1 MASRPTQIHG
11 CLVQV
16 DGGDALTSF
25 LLGVLGEET
34 KLVGGDQ
41 GKGSGAGDGLGADVL
56 SELGGVSLET
66 LTLAS
71 SADLDGAETDNTGV
85 DAASN
90 TVLLLDVNLGQ
101 VEVLLVECKVVF
113 DVSLGGAVNEV
124 AHLESL
130 DGLVLGAD
138 LGAIEAANDVGVAL
152 VRLVPSVIS
161 SFDWHNLIIINTL
174 PCPRHSISHST

>member
-1 MASRPTQIHG
+1 MESAGS
-11 CLVQV
+11 
-16 DGGDALTSF
+16 SF
-25 LLGVLGEET
+25 LLGVLGEEA

-41 GKGSGAGDGLGADVL
+41 GEGSGAGNGLGAHVL
-56 SELGGVSLET
+56 SKLGGVSLEA
-66 LTLAS
+66 LTFAGS
-71 SADLDGAETDNTGV
+71 TDLNGTETDNTGV
-85 DAASN
+85 DAASDA
-90 TVLLLDVNLGQ
+90 VLLLDVDLGQ
-101 VEVLLVECKVVF
+101 VEVLLVKCKVVF

-161 SFDWHNLIIINTL
+161 SFDWHNLIIINPQNT
-174 PCPRHSISHST
+174 PFYSSP